1 MSEPSNDEAARG
13 ARPRGLVITRR
24 CGESVWVISED
35 GERVL
40 VTVDEIRSSAVRLR
54 FRGELEVQREE
65 NLLES
70 TEAIEDAGRRS

>member
-1 MSEPSNDEAARG
+1 M
-13 ARPRGLVITRR
+13 
-24 CGESVWVISED
+24 WVISED